1 MLKVFASTESWQEKI
16 NCENK
21 RAVPLMGASDGIR
34 SSHVCAALRCPH
46 LRQTHVVLIS
56 CIWTHSFTLRLHLF
70 LPPKAPLV
78 SLRSS
83 HQSRL
88 CCCSC
93 CSDSHLPFFHNT
105 SFPFTFLISFA
116 NIFSAS
122 FHLFFPSSSFQPSP
136 FPAAFSLLNTSAVC
150 VLAIQSTWKSL
161 NGIPTGR
168 LHLCHCRMF
177 DLPLTSHCFERLTSK
192 KHLPPLQRNAMC
204 VSVDGFAS

>member
-34 SSHVCAALRCPH
+34 SLHVCAALRCPH

-88 CCCSC
+88 CCCSR

-122 FHLFFPSSSFQPSP
+122 FHLFFPIFFFLAVP
-136 FPAAFSLLNTSAVC
+136 FPCRFLSPEHIS
-150 VLAIQSTWKSL
+150 
-161 NGIPTGR
+161 G
-168 LHLCHCRMF
+168 LCTCHPVY
-177 DLPLTSHCFERLTSK
+177 LEIFERYSYREAASVS
-192 KHLPPLQRNAMC
+192 LQD
-204 VSVDGFAS
+204 V

>member
-1 MLKVFASTESWQEKI
+1 MSWQRLPKYCSISRVSKRKDGPRTIVCIYLSVWGDRRSGDDMLKVFASTESWQEKI

-78 SLRSS
+78 SLHSS

-122 FHLFFPSSSFQPSP
+122 FHLFSPSSSF
-136 FPAAFSLLNTSAVC
+136 
-150 VLAIQSTWKSL
+150 
-161 NGIPTGR
+161 
-168 LHLCHCRMF
+168 
-177 DLPLTSHCFERLTSK
+177 
-192 KHLPPLQRNAMC
+192 
-204 VSVDGFAS
+204 